1 MKSVLGLILA
11 FDNPDELQGIG
22 DVRTAAA
29 LPIGCRYRAVD
40 FMLSSMTN
48 SGITTVG
55 VVLRDKYQSL
65 LDHIGTGRDWDLSRK
80 LGGLVFLPP
89 FSYASRLTRTT
100 SVVPQGKM
108 EALAGIYD
116 FLALSRCEYVVMA
129 DGDIIANL
137 PLDEMVQRHKQSGW
151 DVTVVCVEKILQS
164 VYNTYYALDES
175 GRVTDYNLGLRAD
188 EACRYTSLGVYIMK
202 RSVLLHIIDEAVTH
216 NCRHL
221 ERDTLPYILRQYT
234 MGGEVH
240 HGFATKLQDV
250 RGFFDINMMLLQKD
264 KRDRLFDR
272 RRPILTR
279 VRNEEPTYYGDTA
292 RVSDSLLA
300 DGCTIEGTVENSIIF
315 RNVRVG
321 RGAVVRD
328 SIVMKGAVVKARSEI
343 SHVIA
348 DKEVTIRE
356 DRTLIGHENYPV
368 VVAKH
373 SVI

>member
-1 MKSVLGLILA
+1 
-11 FDNPDELQGIG
+11 
-22 DVRTAAA
+22 
-29 LPIGCRYRAVD
+29 
-40 FMLSSMTN
+40 
-48 SGITTVG
+48 
-55 VVLRDKYQSL
+55 
-65 LDHIGTGRDWDLSRK
+65 
-80 LGGLVFLPP
+80 
-89 FSYASRLTRTT
+89 
-100 SVVPQGKM
+100 
-108 EALAGIYD
+108 
-116 FLALSRCEYVVMA
+116 
-129 DGDIIANL
+129 
-137 PLDEMVQRHKQSGW
+137 
-151 DVTVVCVEKILQS
+151 
-164 VYNTYYALDES
+164 
-175 GRVTDYNLGLRAD
+175 
-188 EACRYTSLGVYIMK
+188 MK

-321 RGAVVRD
+321 RGTVVRD